1 MWETK
6 FKSPPPDAEP
16 GFERRSPI
24 HCGLLKKKKEVAE
37 NALELCTNESPEAER
52 CESIELDDE
61 IRNLIEKN
69 SIAQYHENSEFI
81 AQECVLRQMTS
92 CSLKTCSK
100 TDIQSLF
107 RLPQTGMNG
116 AETSSDQLQS
126 TLLTKK
132 KIPTDTLEQQ
142 IRILERQ
149 RQELL
154 EVNKQWDQQF
164 RSMKQHYEKK
174 LAEVKA
180 KLGASQRSI
189 SELEKERHQNQQECE
204 RLQALARDGPLQ
216 EAKEKEILNEALNE
230 LKEENKLLKEQK
242 ASVTKKKE
250 YYECEISRLNKAL
263 LDALQKQH
271 LSVFVPHLDK
281 SDRSCSHEEMRT
293 QLEVLRQQVQIY
305 EEDFKKERSDR
316 ERLNEE
322 KEALQKLNERS
333 QSELNKLNSQIK
345 ACWQEKELLEKQ
357 LKQQTKDLPVPS
369 EKCCFLPQMFLP
381 PCVNYGNCGLVLH
394 YQDPRVQM
402 SSRGM
407 YDQQQH
413 PPDYQWYVPDQ
424 FPPDVQ
430 HKANDTSSEKEVH
443 H

>member
-1 MWETK
+1 MHH
-6 FKSPPPDAEP
+6 KSSLIKHE
-16 GFERRSPI
+16 GIYIEQI
-24 HCGLLKKKKEVAE
+24 HCGLLKKKKEDAE
-37 NALELCTNESPEAER
+37 NALELCTNESAENER

-69 SIAQYHENSEFI
+69 SISQCHENSEFI
-81 AQECVLRQMTS
+81 AQELVLKQMTS

-100 TDIQSLF
+100 TDIQSHCQ
-107 RLPQTGMNG
+107 LPQTGMNG
-116 AETSSDQLQS
+116 PETSANQS
-126 TLLTKK
+126 QCTLLTKK
-132 KIPTDTLEQQ
+132 NNIPTDTLEQQ

-180 KLGASQRSI
+180 KLGASQRSV
-189 SELEKERHQNQQECE
+189 SELEKERQQNQQQCE
-204 RLQALARDGPLQ
+204 RLQALARDGLLQ
-216 EAKEKEILNEALNE
+216 EANEKEILNEALNE

-263 LDALQKQH
+263 LDALQKQCPSF
-271 LSVFVPHLDK
+271 LVPHLDK
-281 SDRSCSHEEMRT
+281 ADRNCTHEEMRT

-333 QSELNKLNSQIK
+333 QSQLNKLNSQIK
-345 ACWQEKELLEKQ
+345 ACWREKELLEKQ

-369 EKCCFLPQMFLP
+369 ERCCFPPQMFLP
-381 PCVNYGNCGLVLH
+381 SCVNYGNCGLVLH
-394 YQDPRVQM
+394 YQDPRVHM
-402 SSRGM
+402 ASRGM

-413 PPDYQWYVPDQ
+413 PPEYQWYVPDQ